1 MHPRP
6 CCGVTLHSFYEVQRS
21 SMALGLVAAVV
32 PRLAVQK
39 STYPMIRT
47 IALIEPIEPE
57 VSRTL
62 VLVTRKAAQ

>member
-1 MHPRP
+1 MHPLP

-21 SMALGLVAAVV
+21 SIEL
-32 PRLAVQK
+32 
-39 STYPMIRT
+39 IE
-47 IALIEPIEPE
+47 LIEPIEPE